1 MKRAVLLLLFLTCSA
16 AAQVGTW
23 RTHSDMQNIRDI
35 AAGQD
40 ALWAATGGGVFQQLS
55 DGTFIRY
62 TNIDGLSA
70 IDYTAIAV
78 ADEGLVIAGSS
89 SGMINVYTPET
100 GWFEES
106 GIARAADLPARGI
119 TSVLM
124 HDGLA
129 YIGTEFGLAVY
140 DPVRR
145 EFGDSYQK
153 FSTLRTQLPV
163 SSVLIEGG
171 RLWVGTSEGIA
182 FGELDNI
189 NLKDPSSWTAFTGT
203 SSEQFGAIE
212 ALALLDG
219 KVVFSTAKKM
229 FRYDSGTWTEFRSLL
244 PGGEVMALRENGSH
258 VLLVT
263 SLGVFRIAADAQVEQ
278 IGSKV
283 NADPYIKGTVMRDVD
298 VAQDGTLI
306 AASNRGVAV
315 YVEGEEWDFEKPN
328 GPNSNLVRRM
338 SVDSEGLLWAASGN
352 AEGGSGM
359 YAYDGSVWMNYTAD
373 THPEIMRNSIT
384 DATGGTDGGMW
395 FSTWGSGVFHRGI
408 NGSVE
413 AFNTSNVSGFPGIPV
428 DEDYAA
434 VRAIEMDDQG
444 NLWVLHYL
452 GTTVLGCYTPQGQW
466 HFLHPPGLAVDL
478 VVVDFTIDQF
488 GQKWVIVDDDKFRG
502 VLLLDDNNTPGNPS
516 DDIWT
521 KLTATDANVLNADQ
535 RVLSVATDLL
545 GDVWIGTDRG
555 LRTLF
560 NPREPDRV
568 SKTCF
573 NTRCN
578 IEGQVIT
585 CITVDPVNNKWI
597 GTREGVFVLSPDGSD
612 IIAQYSVDNSPLL
625 DNSIET
631 IFVHPVTG
639 IAYIATGVGLSSLA
653 TPYVQPVQTF
663 DELVLAPNPFRPGID
678 ERVMIDGLVE
688 GSIIKILSVS
698 GDLIAELESPG
709 GRVGF
714 WDGRTDDGGIA
725 PSGVYFVV
733 AAAPNGSQSAV
744 AKLALIKP

>member
-1 MKRAVLLLLFLTCSA
+1 MKRAVLLLLLLSCSA

-35 AAGQD
+35 AVGEGV
-40 ALWAATGGGVFQQLS
+40 LWAATGGGVFQQTAN
-55 DGTFIRY
+55 GEFVRY

-70 IDYTAIAV
+70 IDYTAIALG
-78 ADEGLVIAGSS
+78 ENGLVIAGSS
-89 SGMINVYTPET
+89 NGMINVFTPES
-100 GWFEES
+100 GWFEEP

-119 TSVLM
+119 TTILM
-124 HDGLA
+124 HEELA

-153 FSTLRTQLPV
+153 FGALRTQLPV

-171 RLWVGTSEGIA
+171 RLWVGTTEGIA
-182 FGELDNI
+182 VGDMDNI
-189 NLKDPSSWTAFTGT
+189 NLKDPASWTTYTGT
-203 SSEQFGAIE
+203 SSEQFEAIE
-212 ALALLDG
+212 ALSLIEG
-219 KVVFSTAKKM
+219 KIVSATGKKIYR
-229 FRYDSGTWTEFRSLL
+229 FEGGSWADFRSVL
-244 PGGEVMALRENGSH
+244 PGGDVKSLYSEGNS

-263 SLGVFRIAADAQVEQ
+263 TLGIFRVTAEAKVEQ
-278 IGSKV
+278 IGSRV
-283 NADPYIKGTVMRDVD
+283 NSDPYLRGTAMTDVD
-298 VAQDGTLI
+298 VTQDGTI
-306 AASNRGVAV
+306 VAASNRGIA
-315 YVEGEEWDFEKPN
+315 YFAAGEEWEFATPN

-338 SVDSEGLLWAASGN
+338 SMDNAGLLWAASGN
-352 AEGGSGM
+352 TAGGSGM
-359 YAYDGSVWMNYTAD
+359 YSFDGSTWVNYISD
-373 THPEIMRNSIT
+373 THPEIMRNAIT
-384 DATGGTDGGMW
+384 DVTDGRNGGMW
-395 FSTWGSGVFHRGI
+395 FSTWGSGVFHRKAD
-408 NGSVE
+408 GSVD
-413 AFNTSNVSGFPGIPV
+413 AFNTSNVAGFPGIPN
-428 DEDYAA
+428 DENYAA
-434 VRAIEMDDQG
+434 VRAVETDDQG

-452 GTTVLGCYTPQGQW
+452 GTSIMGCYTSEGEW
-466 HFLHPPGLAVDL
+466 HFVHPPGVPVDL
-478 VVVDFTIDQF
+478 VVVDFSIDQF
-488 GQKWVIVDDDKFRG
+488 GQKWIIVDDDNFRG
-502 VLLLDDNNTPGNPS
+502 ILILDDNRTPGNPS
-516 DDIWT
+516 DDVWT
-521 KLTATDANVLNADQ
+521 KLNATDANVLNADQ
-535 RVLSVATDLL
+535 RVMSAAVDLL

-585 CITVDPVNNKWI
+585 SIAIDPVNNKWI

-612 IIAQYSVDNSPLL
+612 IIAQYTVDNSPLL
-625 DNSIET
+625 DNDIVT
-631 IFVHPVTG
+631 IFIHPVTG

-653 TPYVQPVQTF
+653 TPYVQPEEVF
-663 DELVLAPNPFRPGID
+663 GDLLIAPNPFRPGID
-678 ERVMIDGLVE
+678 DRVMIDGLVE

-714 WDGRTDDGGIA
+714 WDGRTREGDYA

-733 AAAPNGSQSAV
+733 AAAPNGSQTTV
-744 AKLALIKP
+744 AKLALVRP